1 MYYLLSVLPW
11 AWILEWGKQ
20 FSIGLL
26 HSINIAFWSILFG
39 LILGLGLAFMKNS
52 EEISFRLF
60 GNIVTSIIRSVPE
73 LLTLI
78 IVYNLGQRI
87 INNFS
92 SFMGLNYHINI
103 DMFLSGVVAL
113 AMIFGAYSSEVF
125 SGALQSLNIGNQEAA
140 KSLGLKFWP
149 LLRFI
154 TLPELLFL
162 SRAGLTNLTLSLVKQ
177 TSLISVI
184 GYPELLGQFHKAA
197 SSSGH
202 YILLYGLAGLC
213 YALMCWVTELI
224 LNHVFFKNYTAG

>member
-11 AWILEWGKQ
+11 AWILEWGKL

-26 HSINIAFWSILFG
+26 HSINIAFWAILFG
-39 LILGLGLAFMKNS
+39 LSLGLGLAFMKNS

-60 GNIVTSIIRSVPE
+60 GNIVTSVIRSVPE

-125 SGALQSLNIGNQEAA
+125 SGAL
-140 KSLGLKFWP
+140 
-149 LLRFI
+149 LRFI

-202 YILLYGLAGLC
+202 YILVYGLAGLC
-213 YALMCWVTELI
+213 YALMCWVTECI